1 MFVKQRRNHERH
13 GRVINQP
20 EFCGKGEAEECEKHQ
35 EVKPLRE
42 AQASRDPE
50 LDDERMDP
58 FAPIEI
64 VILGRVNQ
72 VETGNPKED
81 ACAQNKRRKVD
92 IPGLRNPGANRRNSE
107 GEAKEKMRH
116 RGKSFG

>member
-1 MFVKQRRNHERH
+1 MFVKQRRSHERH

-20 EFCGKGEAEECEKHQ
+20 EFCGKGEAEEGEKHQ
-35 EVKPLRE
+35 EVKPLRDP
-42 AQASRDPE
+42 QTSRDPE
-50 LDDERMDP
+50 FDDERMDP
-58 FAPIEI
+58 FAPIEF

-107 GEAKEKMRH
+107 GEAKEKMRR